1 MLDKL
6 KDMKDLMKK
15 AKDMKSEMK
24 KIQNELKDLKIV
36 GKDKQ
41 DKIKIALTGELECVA
56 IQIEPELLLPENK
69 DDLEKRL
76 AYAFNQAAQK
86 AKTLATNK
94 LSSVSQG
101 LNIPGL

>member
-6 KDMKDLMKK
+6 KDIKDLMKK

-24 KIQNELKDLKIV
+24 KIQSEL
-36 GKDKQ
+36 
-41 DKIKIALTGELECVA
+41 
-56 IQIEPELLLPENK
+56 N
-69 DDLEKRL
+69 DLEKRL